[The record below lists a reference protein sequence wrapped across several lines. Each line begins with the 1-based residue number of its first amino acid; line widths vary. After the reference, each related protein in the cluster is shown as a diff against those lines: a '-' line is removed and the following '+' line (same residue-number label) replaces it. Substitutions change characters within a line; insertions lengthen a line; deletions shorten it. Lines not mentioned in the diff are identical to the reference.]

1 MKDWLPALE
10 ESVKAGR
17 PLILVTIAD
26 AKGSSPR
33 EAGVKMLVTADDSAG
48 TVGGGNLEHEAIRIA
63 RSMIESKAQCPAL
76 RRFALGPTLGQC
88 CGGDTQLLFEV
99 VAPPGDVAAP
109 PADLM
114 EPLRAFARADAPAV
128 LASSVD
134 GEYREKWLITA
145 EHVIGAEPPPELLEA
160 ARNLLQKPTNAG
172 ALLWGGDAKSASGA
186 AAAGGVYLLEQNP
199 GHRGHILLFGAGHV
213 GKALAVVLGTLPFA
227 VTWADNRPEQYPEDI
242 AANIKVRC
250 TPHLEQAIIDAPDDS
265 IYLVMTYSHDMD
277 YALCARILQRG
288 DFRYLGLIGS
298 KTKRA
303 RFEKTMRDLGIDQA
317 LIDQVVCPI
326 GLPEI
331 SSKQP
336 AVIAVATAAQI
347 LGLAPAAQAG
357 PLS

>member
-10 ESVKAGR
+10 ESVRADR
-17 PLILVTIAD
+17 PAIMVTIAD

-33 EAGVKMLVTADDSAG
+33 EAGVKMLVTETDTAG

-63 RSMIESKAQCPAL
+63 RKMIEEGTRRSTL

-88 CGGDTQLLFEV
+88 CGGDTQLLFEL
-99 VAPPGDVAAP
+99 VAPAGDWVAAP
-109 PADLM
+109 HANCM
-114 EPLRAFARADAPAV
+114 EPLRVFVRTDAPAV
-128 LASSVD
+128 LASIVESD
-134 GEYREKWLITA
+134 SREKWLITSDQ
-145 EHVIGAEPPPELLEA
+145 VIGAEPPPELVTA
-160 ARNLLQKPTNAG
+160 ARALLQRSTNAG
-172 ALLWGGDAKSASGA
+172 ARLWSDDAKSAGGA
-186 AAAGGVYLLEQNP
+186 ATTYLLEQNP
-199 GHRGHILLFGAGHV
+199 GHRGHVLLIGAGHV
-213 GKALAVVLGTLPFA
+213 GKALAAVLGTLPFA

-250 TPHLEQAIIDAPDDS
+250 TPHLEQAIDDASPDS

-277 YALCARILQRG
+277 YALSARVLQRG

-303 RFEKTMRDLGIDQA
+303 RFEKTMRALGIDQA
-317 LIDQVVCPI
+317 LIDQTVCPI
-326 GLPEI
+326 GLPDI
-331 SSKQP
+331 TSKEP

-347 LGLAPAAQAG
+347 LGLAPTVQAG